1 MTFHIAYE
9 VRDPANQR
17 DPERIFVADFD
28 SAIVSYNPDASLT
41 VEIDGRS
48 TELDVKRDMYGLY
61 EDLPRVAE
69 RIAFEEP
76 SAGPYLE
83 AVGSEAPR
91 TYSVRLDESY
101 RPRIV
106 YFEVDSEDV
115 GIETRSASGGE
126 VELAEDDVH
135 PAVPSTRSAVV
146 GEIVSFLDRYTSD
159 LVTHLPEAAETAE
172 YPAYRD
178 RLDKLREAM

>member
-1 MTFHIAYE
+1 MSLHIAYD

-17 DPERIFVADFD
+17 DPERIFVEDFD
-28 SAIVSYNPDASLT
+28 SAIVSYNPDASLR
-41 VEIDGRS
+41 VDIAGHS
-48 TELDVKRDMYGLY
+48 TELDVRRDMYGLY

-69 RIAFEEP
+69 RIAFDEP
-76 SAGPYLE
+76 TAGPYLE
-83 AVGSEAPR
+83 AVESEALK

-106 YFEVDSEDV
+106 YFEVDGEYV
-115 GIETRSASGGE
+115 GIQTRSASRGE
-126 VELAEDDVH
+126 VELGEDDVH
-135 PAVPSTRSAVV
+135 PAVPSTRKGVV

-159 LVTHLPEAAETAE
+159 LVMYLPEAAGTAE

-178 RLDKLREAM
+178 RLDKLRRAV